1 MGVLGKWTEEL
12 KKKAPAIIGA
22 LSQDTGRMAM
32 CQTEFGALMGFIA
45 QWSRL
50 GPMFLGQEKPEA
62 TAKAPGMDWISYKN
76 QSVPLGVVANIAPW
90 NYPIILSM
98 LDTIP
103 ALVAGCAIVLK
114 PSSMTPRWC
123 VPLFESVD
131 AVPELSPVL
140 KCVLGPGASLSDAL
154 VNNVDG
160 LV

>member
-1 MGVLGKWTEEL
+1 MG
-12 KKKAPAIIGA
+12 
-22 LSQDTGRMAM
+22 
-32 CQTEFGALMGFIA
+32 CQTEFGALMGFIM
-45 QWSRL
+45 QWSRMGPAML
-50 GPMFLGQEKPEA
+50 GFEPPESAAKSPM
-62 TAKAPGMDWISYKN
+62 AKGISFKN

-90 NYPIILSM
+90 NYPIILSF

-103 ALVAGCAIVLK
+103 ALVAGCAVVLK

-123 VPLFESVD
+123 KPLFESVD